1 MSLSSSD
8 NLQKNLKCLDS
19 TVNNQTTPTILKMY
33 ALRTIDSDPITTTQ
47 VYTDD
52 SVFRATIFTG

>member
-1 MSLSSSD
+1 MSLSSTD
-8 NLQKNLKCLDS
+8 NLQKNVKCLDS